1 MQLKRVAETISQSV
15 ILKSATVSN
24 DQKTI
29 EDALVE
35 LSKIHNLEAMAL
47 LKGKNLA
54 FHYHHKKRSVD
65 KVSELVENTILSTV
79 KFGKYRLLVAQEIES
94 ALLEQAKEFSN
105 SEFFLVGKD
114 NQFKL
119 STNDDLPEVLH
130 SESLEVRDVYVKG
143 PYYVHH
149 LFLFKNSIQVNI
161 FKPTEPFWSDFKR
174 KRNRLGFFCLGLFIF
189 GIAAAAILAKLFYQS
204 GGQEGHSFSEEIKE
218 LKELILANERA

>member
-1 MQLKRVAETISQSV
+1 MIANREMTLSSQTFEQVVQMKKMQLKRVAETISQSV

-47 LKGKNLA
+47 LKGKNLT
-54 FHYHHKKRSVD
+54 FYYHHKKRSVD

-119 STNDDLPEVLH
+119 STNDDLPEILH
-130 SESLEVRDVYVKG
+130 NESLGTRDVYVKG

-149 LFLFKNSIQVNI
+149 LFLFKKSIQVNI
-161 FKPTEPFWSDFKR
+161 LKPTEPFWSDFKE
-174 KRNRLGFFCLGLFIF
+174 KE
-189 GIAAAAILAKLFYQS
+189 IALV
-204 GGQEGHSFSEEIKE
+204 SFV
-218 LKELILANERA
+218 